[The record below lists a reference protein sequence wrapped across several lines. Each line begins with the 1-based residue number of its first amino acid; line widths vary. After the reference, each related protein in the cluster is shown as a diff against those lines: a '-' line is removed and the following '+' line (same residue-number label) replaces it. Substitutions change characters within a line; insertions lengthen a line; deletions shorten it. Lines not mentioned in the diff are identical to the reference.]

1 MFELLEEPPILGL
14 FIVTIVAIV
23 LYFRERRQKKKLQ
36 RESDRFLQ
44 EIREKGWE
52 TLNQSIK
59 KSQAILTQ
67 AELEGVKVI
76 ADSKIQSSQLEDE
89 YSRKL
94 SEILDQSRQNINAA
108 QTQLLQFMQ
117 SLQQKSAELQETSQ
131 KAAELRINE
140 LLGKVE
146 GRLSDF
152 LMQTEQ
158 KTTSSIELELRS
170 TRQLIETYKT
180 QQFALIDENIIAMM
194 EQTLSI
200 VLAKKMTLSDQLDL
214 VYEALEKAKVEK
226 FIV

>member
-1 MFELLEEPPILGL
+1 LTFKLFLGL

>member
-108 QTQLLQFMQ
+108 
-117 SLQQKSAELQETSQ
+117 
-131 KAAELRINE
+131 
-140 LLGKVE
+140 
-146 GRLSDF
+146 
-152 LMQTEQ
+152 
-158 KTTSSIELELRS
+158 
-170 TRQLIETYKT
+170 
-180 QQFALIDENIIAMM
+180 
-194 EQTLSI
+194 
-200 VLAKKMTLSDQLDL
+200 
-214 VYEALEKAKVEK
+214 
-226 FIV
+226 